1 VISRGA
7 EAERQALVLTR
18 QWRGQ
23 GLAVDLDASGAA
35 FGKQFK
41 RADRSGAAWA
51 VVIGDSEAAESMVVL
66 KDLRGDQPE
75 RRLAPQAVAV
85 ALGRG

>member
-1 VISRGA
+1 
-7 EAERQALVLTR
+7 
-18 QWRGQ
+18 
-23 GLAVDLDASGAA
+23 
-35 FGKQFK
+35 
-41 RADRSGAAWA
+41 